1 VFAKIGQISD
11 TPAAFVLN
19 FPVRKILS
27 PLVLL
32 ALFSMAPAHAQS
44 ETAVFAMPSGLEGAV
59 EFWKQIFTRYSFGEV
74 VFFDPMD
81 PGTIYSSLRAPDNDA
96 GRALID
102 RERAR
107 IVADYDLI
115 DDETRIRAQ
124 RGAKEHF
131 AEGLRI
137 SGRYIREMQKIFRA
151 EGLPENLA
159 YLPLVES
166 SFNVRA
172 RSVVGAVGMWQF
184 MPETGKKFLRI
195 DGPVDE
201 RRDPFASTRA
211 AARLL
216 KENYRLLGNWPLA
229 ITAYNHGTDG
239 IFRGVKS
246 VESDNLV
253 DLIRGYQ
260 SPTFGF
266 ASRNFYA
273 EFLAV
278 VDIATH
284 SESYFPFLRAHAP
297 VALREVALKRSAP
310 LQPMLKPAAI
320 SQSDFFEWNPA
331 LDPSAKVIPAG
342 YRVKLPPDKVDDFL
356 AAERRMAAEP
366 VAKKTPAT
374 RPKQQT
380 VKHTARVAKP
390 APARKSAV
398 HPVRAA
404 SEPHPTKAAA
414 QRPVAKKPALKV
426 ADR

>member
-1 VFAKIGQISD
+1 M
-11 TPAAFVLN
+11 N
-19 FPVRKILS
+19 FLIRKIL
-27 PLVLL
+27 PVLILL
-32 ALFSMAPAHAQS
+32 ALFPVAPARAQS
-44 ETAVFAMPSGLEGAV
+44 EEAGFPTPSGLEGAV
-59 EFWKQIFTRYSFGEV
+59 EFWKRIFTRYSFGEV

-81 PGTIYSSLRAPDNDA
+81 PGTIYGSLRAPDNDA
-96 GRALID
+96 GRALIEK
-102 RERAR
+102 ERVR

-131 AEGLRI
+131 AEGLKM

-151 EGLPENLA
+151 DGLPENLA

-184 MPETGKKFLRI
+184 MPDTGKKFLRI
-195 DGPVDE
+195 DGPIDE
-201 RRDPFASTRA
+201 RRDPLASTRA

-216 KENYRLLGNWPLA
+216 KQNYQLLGNWPLA

-239 IFRGVKS
+239 VFRGVKS

-266 ASRNFYA
+266 ASKNFYA

-284 SESYFPFLRAHAP
+284 SETYFPFLRAHPP

-331 LDPSAKVIPAG
+331 LDPNAKMIPAG
-342 YRVKLPPDKVDDFL
+342 YHVKLPPDKVDDFL
-356 AAERRMAAEP
+356 AAERRIASQSASKKAP
-366 VAKKTPAT
+366 VARQKP
-374 RPKQQT
+374 QS
-380 VKHTARVAKP
+380 VKHTTRVAKP
-390 APARKSAV
+390 APARKPAV
-398 HPVRAA
+398 HPVRA
-404 SEPHPTKAAA
+404 SSDPHLTKATGN
-414 QRPVAKKPALKV
+414 RPVTKKPAVKV
-426 ADR
+426 ADH